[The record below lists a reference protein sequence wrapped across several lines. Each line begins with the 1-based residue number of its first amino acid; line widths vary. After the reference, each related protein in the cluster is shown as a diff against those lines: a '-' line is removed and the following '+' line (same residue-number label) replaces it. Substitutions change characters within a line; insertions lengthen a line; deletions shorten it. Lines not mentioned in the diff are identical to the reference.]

1 MAATLPK
8 IENIQLREKTQKSFH
23 FRQNISGNLEIFP
36 KLINIFFIT
45 KVTENVSCKQKIF
58 IITKNI
64 ACLTKAC
71 CCYLVVRY
79 VEQVWDGVGGGQG
92 LGVAVVLAGARVVE
106 HASLALYLY
115 TLS

>member
-1 MAATLPK
+1 MFLASKKYLLSLKYCMSHK
-8 IENIQLREKTQKSFH
+8 IRW
-23 FRQNISGNLEIFP
+23 
-36 KLINIFFIT
+36 
-45 KVTENVSCKQKIF
+45 
-58 IITKNI
+58 
-64 ACLTKAC
+64 
-71 CCYLVVRY
+71 YLVVRY